1 MDTITITGL
10 RARGFHG
17 VFDEERKTGQE
28 FVVDVELSVPV
39 LSATDEL
46 ADTVN
51 YAEVADLV
59 IRNVQSGPYQL
70 IETLAGVIADEILLT
85 QPLAAAVRVRVHKP
99 EAPIA
104 HPFADVAV
112 SITRSR

>member
-1 MDTITITGL
+1 M
-10 RARGFHG
+10 
-17 VFDEERKTGQE
+17 
-28 FVVDVELSVPV
+28 DVELSVPV